1 MGTFNFKQFS
11 VEDTRSAM
19 KVGTDGVLLGAWVSL
34 DGTEDHILD
43 VGTGSGVIALM
54 LAQRTSK
61 ATVIGID
68 IDAPSAEDAS
78 DNFKKSPWAGRMA
91 AFCTDFR
98 NMKQFPYELI
108 VSNPPFFVNSLKAPD
123 ARRSDARHTDTLSYA
138 ALASGAVANMAPNG
152 RLAVVLPSD
161 ESELFIEEARGAG
174 LFLRRICRVRTTP
187 KQPFKRSLMEFSKNE
202 GELLEEQL
210 TIQNSCDFTSE
221 YKSLTKDFYLKF

>member
-34 DGTEDHILD
+34 DGIEDHILD

-161 ESELFIEEARGAG
+161 ESELFVEQARVAG